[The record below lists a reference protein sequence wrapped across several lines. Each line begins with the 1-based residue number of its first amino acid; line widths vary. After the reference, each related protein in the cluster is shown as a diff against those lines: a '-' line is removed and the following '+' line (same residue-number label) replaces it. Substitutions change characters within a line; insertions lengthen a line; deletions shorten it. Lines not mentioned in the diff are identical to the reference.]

1 MRRLFALMVSMLLWQ
16 QTALGQLGENTAPV
30 TPEFAHVALT
40 QTMARAMATR
50 TQSLLTEGM
59 ETYHSGAQDFATFV
73 TANGDKFSKA
83 DQKFLNELQ
92 KNFPS
97 NITLPKFHW
106 RGDRYEAS
114 ALGTTIAFSPVDFWQ
129 NRIYV
134 NGQLF
139 QLNYEK
145 GLAAIYK
152 ELQQKFPQKTS
163 MNLFIEDA
171 NAFIPLVVWLGIF
184 VAGALGLSFW
194 MKSKA
199 EKKRIIEEALVET
212 SKDIQQQA
220 QRCEQS
226 RNDSAA
232 YEDTFGLLTSMITGD
247 GSGNMVSKALHV
259 GMFKSI
265 EEESSLDCTE
275 SFNKVLEE
283 TLGGVSAL
291 NAAARQAKA
300 ELCGGVIDA
309 SGSFDRLRT
318 CIARFYSTHK
328 EITVRRR
335 NITPSRYDSDA
346 ELIRDSNQYRNAVR

>member
-1 MRRLFALMVSMLLWQ
+1 MRRLFALLVSMLLWQ
-16 QTALGQLGENTAPV
+16 QTALGQLGEKTAPV

-40 QTMARAMATR
+40 QTMSKAMASR
-50 TQSLLTEGM
+50 TQTLLSEGM
-59 ETYHSGAQDFATFV
+59 ENYHAGPKDFATFV
-73 TANGDKFSKA
+73 ANNATKFSQA
-83 DQKFLNELQ
+83 DQKFLAQLQ
-92 KNFPS
+92 KSFPS
-97 NITLPKFHW
+97 EVTLPKFYW

-114 ALGTTIAFSPVDFWQ
+114 ALGATIAFGPVDFWQ

-134 NGQLF
+134 NGKLF
-139 QLNYEK
+139 KLNFEK
-145 GLAAIYK
+145 GLAGIYQ
-152 ELQQKFPQKTS
+152 ELQTQFPQKTS

-171 NAFIPLVVWLGIF
+171 NAFLPLIVWLGIF
-184 VAGALGLSFW
+184 VVGALGLGFW

-212 SKDIQQQA
+212 SKNIQQQA

-283 TLGGVSAL
+283 TLGGVSVL
-291 NAAARQAKA
+291 NAAARQAKT
-300 ELCGGVIDA
+300 ELCGGMIDP
-309 SGSFDRLRT
+309 SGSFDRLRS

-335 NITPSRYDSDA
+335 SITPSRYDNEA